1 MRLMLGGMP
10 ERTARELFRAVKDLA
25 EDAGYLQDWTLLE
38 QACDQAQPTVVAL
51 HIGSRPGQVLGM
63 MTRVRAMWPGMH
75 FIAIADYPSA
85 TLVQKVTQ
93 AGCSDLVVMRECP
106 DDLRRALSQLALR
119 DATPKADGAAI
130 AVVGAKGG
138 VGTTTVAVN
147 LADQLAQR
155 KSGRVMLVDLHLY
168 LGDMSVMLDVKP
180 RPSSLWFLLRG
191 SVADTRT
198 WAEAPPTHS
207 GGFRVL
213 GLDGDMKT
221 ADPVSAEQ
229 VVYLVERLKERY
241 EHVVVDCGAEINEVS
256 LAAASAADQRLV
268 VLTDELAARSGARR
282 RRDALAELELG
293 PTPARAVL
301 NRALD
306 SSDDAR
312 KALEKVI
319 DMPLLGTIANCWQD
333 AQGAMERGKTM
344 RQHAPRSA
352 ATSDFAAL
360 LPALAGEDQDAERR
374 KRTFFNFFR

>member
-38 QACDQAQPTVVAL
+38 EACDRAQPNVVAL
-51 HIGSRPGQVLGM
+51 HLGSRPAQVLGM

-93 AGCSDLVVMRECP
+93 AGCSDLVVLRECP
-106 DDLRRALSQLALR
+106 DDLRRALSQLVQR
-119 DATPKADGAAI
+119 DATPNADGMAI

-138 VGTTTVAVN
+138 VGTTTVAAN

-155 KSGRVMLVDLHLY
+155 KNARVMLVDLHLY

-180 RPSSLWFLLRG
+180 RPSALWFLLRG
-191 SVADTRT
+191 SVADQRT

-207 GGFRVL
+207 AGFRVL

-241 EHVVVDCGAEINEVS
+241 DFVVVDCGAEINEVS

-268 VLTDELAARSGARR
+268 VLTDELASRSGAKR

-301 NRALD
+301 NRAHD
-306 SSDDAR
+306 SSDAAR
-312 KALEKVI
+312 KALEAVI
-319 DMPLLGTIANCWQD
+319 DMPVVGTIANSWQD
-333 AQGAMERGKTM
+333 AQGAMERGKTL

-352 ATSDFAAL
+352 ATADFAAL

-374 KRTFFNFFR
+374 KRAFFNFFR